1 MKTVN
6 YRTKTIIGRI
16 MLCVLFILTGVAL
29 ILTST
34 YLEAPTLRKVISVTA
49 GVLGIAFFGRM
60 AFMLIILLF
69 KDKQTL
75 CYDKETITIRD
86 KSFKMDTIKGVEE
99 ENNIPTGYLGI
110 KTPAY
115 VLNAAAENVST
126 PTFNVI
132 SKEDYPVILQTLRKK
147 LSATRQ
153 RGSDLRDVFF
163 STAKKTW
170 QFIEG

>member
-16 MLCVLFILTGVAL
+16 MLCVGFILTGVAL
-29 ILTST
+29 ILASM

-60 AFMLIILLF
+60 AIMLIILLF
-69 KDKQTL
+69 KDKQMF

-86 KSFKMDTIKGVEE
+86 KSFKLDTIKDVEE

-115 VLNAAAENVST
+115 VLNAAGGERIYI
-126 PTFNVI
+126 PTFYVI
-132 SKEDYPVILQTLRKK
+132 SKKDYPVILQTLKEIV
-147 LSATRQ
+147 
-153 RGSDLRDVFF
+153 SDR
-163 STAKKTW
+163 TKR
-170 QFIEG
+170 

>member
-16 MLCVLFILTGVAL
+16 MLCVGFILTGVAL
-29 ILTST
+29 ILASM

-60 AFMLIILLF
+60 AIMLIILLF
-69 KDKQTL
+69 KDKQMF

-86 KSFKMDTIKGVEE
+86 KSFKLDTIKDVEE

-115 VLNAAAENVST
+115 VLNAAGGERIYI
-126 PTFNVI
+126 PTFYVI
-132 SKEDYPVILQTLRKK
+132 SKKDYPVILQK
-147 LSATRQ
+147 LKEIV
-153 RGSDLRDVFF
+153 SDR
-163 STAKKTW
+163 TKR
-170 QFIEG
+170 

>member
-16 MLCVLFILTGVAL
+16 MLCVGFILTGVAL
-29 ILTST
+29 ILAST

-60 AFMLIILLF
+60 AIMLIILLF
-69 KDKQTL
+69 KDKQMF

-86 KSFKMDTIKGVEE
+86 KSFKLDTIKDVEE

-115 VLNAAAENVST
+115 VLNAAGGERIYI
-126 PTFNVI
+126 PTFYVI
-132 SKEDYPVILQTLRKK
+132 SKKDYPVILQTLKEIV
-147 LSATRQ
+147 
-153 RGSDLRDVFF
+153 SDR
-163 STAKKTW
+163 TKR
-170 QFIEG
+170 